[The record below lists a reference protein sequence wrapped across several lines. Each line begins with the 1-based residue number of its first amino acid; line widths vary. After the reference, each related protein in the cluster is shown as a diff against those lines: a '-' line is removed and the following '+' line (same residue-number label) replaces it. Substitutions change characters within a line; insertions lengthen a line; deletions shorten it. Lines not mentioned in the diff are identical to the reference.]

1 MPKNIRIVSMML
13 CNIPKFVKGR
23 IYLSASDCIWDPVE
37 HVDKSIH
44 TYFTDEYGSPI
55 GDENLDYGGFLQ
67 IIDTSTLKIIADR
80 GLFACFRGIERNI
93 LDSIKFIPNYP
104 PNSIYEK
111 ISHHLVFMGWD
122 ICQGNGWVSA
132 SCEGIYPV
140 DPLTGEDLDENAGQ
154 INRFGLFDQ
163 LYNCRA
169 YCEMNNMEIPEHS
182 PWYLVAVYVDDSS
195 YDRLQKY
202 YKKMMK
208 K

>member
-44 TYFTDEYGSPI
+44 TYFTDEYRSPI

-93 LDSIKFIPNYP
+93 LDAIKFIPNYP

-132 SCEGIYPV
+132 SCE
-140 DPLTGEDLDENAGQ
+140 
-154 INRFGLFDQ
+154 
-163 LYNCRA
+163 
-169 YCEMNNMEIPEHS
+169 
-182 PWYLVAVYVDDSS
+182 
-195 YDRLQKY
+195 
-202 YKKMMK
+202 
-208 K
+208 